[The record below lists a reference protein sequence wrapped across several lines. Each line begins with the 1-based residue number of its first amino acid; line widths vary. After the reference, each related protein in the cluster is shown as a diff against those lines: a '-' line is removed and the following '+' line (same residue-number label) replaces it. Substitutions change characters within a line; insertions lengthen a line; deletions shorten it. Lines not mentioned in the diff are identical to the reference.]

1 MDRSVAAAVSDWT
14 MLVYMAGDNNLEGAG
29 YEDLAEM
36 KRVGST
42 DRIQVVVQMD
52 TERNG
57 TTRYHVER
65 GRLRTLEK
73 LPGVNCGDPRTLTG
87 FLQWGQQRYPARHY
101 LVDIWNHG
109 GGWENLP
116 PDYDYEGIRAIRP
129 RPAGA
134 LRRFRRSLFRT
145 TIQKIH
151 RRAKGARAI
160 AIDCGSQDYLDN
172 RELRVA
178 IAGALPPGTRVDVLG
193 CDACLMNMIEIAYE
207 LKEVV
212 RFMVGSEETEP
223 GTGWPYT
230 EILQQLA
237 AHPEQSPEDLAK
249 TIVAEYGQWYRKQAP
264 GHEATQSALDLERMP
279 ALAEAV
285 SALADALL
293 ANLGSVAGPVLLA
306 RDRAQ
311 KFAMPEYVD
320 LGDWVRQLLPRV
332 TGEAAIITAAEQVLQ
347 TLPLQRH
354 PGVVI
359 ANAAS
364 GTRVRN
370 ATGLSIYFPEKRN
383 YAPDYGGLRFSQDQ
397 HWRKFLEALFK
408 L

>member
-1 MDRSVAAAVSDWT
+1 MSRSASPILADWT
-14 MLVYMAGDNNLEGAG
+14 WLVYMAGDNNLEGAG
-29 YEDLAEM
+29 HDDLVEM
-36 KRVGST
+36 KQVGAT
-42 DRIQVVVQMD
+42 DQVHVVVQFD
-52 TERNG
+52 TERSG
-57 TTRYHVER
+57 TTRYRVER
-65 GRLRTLEK
+65 GRLRVLEK

-87 FLQWGQQRYPARHY
+87 FLQWGRQQYPARHY
-101 LVDIWNHG
+101 LVDVWNHG

-129 RPAGA
+129 RQASA

-151 RRAKGARAI
+151 RRPRDARAI

-172 RELRVA
+172 QELRLA
-178 IAGALPPGTRVDVLG
+178 IAGALPPGTRIDVLG

-207 LKEVV
+207 MKDTA

-230 EILQQLA
+230 EILQQLTT
-237 AHPEQSPEDLAK
+237 HPEQTPEDLAK
-249 TIVAEYGQWYRKQAP
+249 TIVTEYGQWYRKQGP
-264 GHEATQSALDLERMP
+264 SSEATQSALDLDRMP
-279 ALAEAV
+279 PLADAV
-285 SALADALL
+285 NALADALL
-293 ANLGSVAGPVLLA
+293 ANLKTVTGPILLA

-320 LGDWVRQLLPRV
+320 LGDLARQLLQRL
-332 TGEAAIITAAEQVLQ
+332 TRQAALKTAAEQILK
-347 TLPLQRH
+347 TLPVKTGA
-354 PGVVI
+354 GVVI
-359 ANAAS
+359 ANAVNGA
-364 GTRVRN
+364 GVRN
-370 ATGLSIYFPEKRN
+370 ATGLSIYFPEKSN
-383 YAPDYGGLRFSQDQ
+383 YAPDYAGLRFSQDT